1 MFGLSFTKLLFTIL
15 VIVAVWRA
23 FKLVQQLQDRRAD
36 PRGAKRA
43 ARRRAAGG
51 PLELEP
57 CPLCGTYVPKH
68 GPRCRTT
75 EDCLFAQSGGPPAP
89 RA

>member
-23 FKLVQQLQDRRAD
+23 FKLVQRLQDRRAD
-36 PRGAKRA
+36 SSGSKRA

-51 PLELEP
+51 PR
-57 CPLCGTYVPKH
+57 GTYVPKH